1 KRRSNIMPSDPKSIR
16 KLTAKQLRFMLEY
29 LVDMNATQA
38 AIRAGYSQ
46 KTAKEQ
52 GPCLLTKVHQ
62 FMPQYLGPIL
72 QGTALKAEQVVQ
84 GLSLLA
90 SSDIGDYMK
99 WDSKKKLT
107 LKDISEL
114 TPAQRYCIESV
125 EEKITQWGTTIK
137 LRLAKKQPALDSLA
151 QYWNLFKRTTAAKGL
166 WVTFEDGTMH
176 GGTTKTKR
184 EGLEHMR
191 RPVEVTFEDAEPG
204 PTMKGG
210 NGRT

>member
-1 KRRSNIMPSDPKSIR
+1 MPGDPKSIR

-29 LVDMNATQA
+29 LVDMNAAQA

-52 GPCLLTKVHQ
+52 GSRLLTKVHQ
-62 FMPQYLGPIL
+62 ILPQYLGPIL

-99 WDSKKKLT
+99 WDSKKNLT
-107 LKDISEL
+107 LKDMSEL
-114 TPAQRYCIESV
+114 TPAQRYCIEGV

-151 QYWNLFKRTTAAKGL
+151 QYHNLFRRTPASKGL
-166 WVTFEDGTMH
+166 WVTFEDGTVH
-176 GGTTKTKR
+176 GGGTKAKPR
-184 EGLEHMR
+184 EGLEFTR
-191 RPVEVTFEDAEPG
+191 RKVEVTFGDAEPPAPNG
-204 PTMKGG
+204 KRE
-210 NGRT
+210 NGRGTP

>member
-1 KRRSNIMPSDPKSIR
+1 MPSDPKSIR

-52 GPCLLTKVHQ
+52 GSRLLTKVHQ

-72 QGTALKAEQVVQ
+72 HGTALKAEQVVQ

-107 LKDISEL
+107 LKDMSEL
-114 TPAQRYCIESV
+114 TPEQRYCIESV
-125 EEKITQWGTTIK
+125 EEKITQYGSTIK
-137 LRLAKKQPALDSLA
+137 LQLAKKQPALDSLA
-151 QYWNLFKRTTAAKGL
+151 QYHNLFRRTSAQKGL
-166 WVTFEDGTMH
+166 VVVFEDGTIH
-176 GGTTKTKR
+176 GGGMKAKR
-184 EGLEHMR
+184 EVLEHTR
-191 RPVEVTFEDAEPG
+191 RKVEVTFEDVPAG
-204 PTMKGG
+204 PAAKKP
-210 NGRT
+210 NGHG

>member
-1 KRRSNIMPSDPKSIR
+1 MPGDVKSIR

-52 GPCLLTKVHQ
+52 GSRLLTKVHP
-62 FMPQYLGPIL
+62 FLPQYLGPIL

-90 SSDIGDYMK
+90 SSDVGDYMK

-107 LKDISEL
+107 LKDMSEL
-114 TPAQRYCIESV
+114 TPAQRYCVESV

-137 LRLAKKQPALDSLA
+137 LSLAKKQPALDSLA
-151 QYWNLFKRTTAAKGL
+151 QYHNLFRRSLASKGL
-166 WVTFEDGTMH
+166 WVTFEDGTTH
-176 GGTTKTKR
+176 GGGATTAKKR
-184 EGLEHMR
+184 EGLEYTSR
-191 RPVEVTFEDAEPG
+191 KIEVTFSDAEPG

-210 NGRT
+210 NGHGTP